1 VRPFATAAVSFRENA
16 IYKNAWPLLAALS
29 LALSAFAADAARAE
43 DLPRIRVDSG
53 RIEIDRRD
61 IPGLPEISMYT
72 QQPSVALTAP
82 ESPGRRT
89 VVEAT
94 VAGEGTETFFGFQ
107 PRLRLGYGR
116 GDGASSVSGYSDVF
130 IRGVLIKE
138 FN

>member
-1 VRPFATAAVSFRENA
+1 MRRYAWPLVAAVSVA
-16 IYKNAWPLLAALS
+16 S
-29 LALSAFAADAARAE
+29 SAFAAGA
-43 DLPRIRVDSG
+43 DLPRISVDSG

-61 IPGLPEISMYT
+61 IPGLPEISMY
-72 QQPSVALTAP
+72 QQRPDVALTAP

-94 VAGEGTETFFGFQ
+94 VAGEGTETLFGFQ

-116 GDGASSVSGYSDVF
+116 GDGASPVTGYSDVF
-130 IRGVLIKE
+130 VRGVLVKE